1 MQRAEIIFLAL
12 RQLGFEGSFYDA
24 TDYLDELTEEARFNR
39 FKSADF
45 LEACSE
51 SVKEAYAEHKN
62 IDRAYHADI
71 IFNAL
76 EKAARE

>member
-24 TDYLDELTEEARFNR
+24 TDYLDEL
-39 FKSADF
+39 
-45 LEACSE
+45 
-51 SVKEAYAEHKN
+51 AEHKN